1 MELLS
6 EAEPPRLESLDRLSD
21 PGEQG
26 LLCSSTRVASLL
38 SEAAPK
44 EMGDTSTS
52 KKLSLGC
59 MISGEVVLLFC
70 GESLTLFH

>member
-6 EAEPPRLESLDRLSD
+6 EAEPPRLESLDRLSH

-38 SEAAPK
+38 SEAVPK
-44 EMGDTSTS
+44 EMGDTYTS

-59 MISGEVVLLFC
+59 LISGKWLFY
-70 GESLTLFH
+70 FVA